1 MILAVK
7 KSLSQQRRRTFAA
20 VAGDAQVDEPGAGMS
35 ACWLDFDND
44 GKQDI
49 YAAGMWVAAGMR
61 VGGQSSFQEAN
72 LSRFA
77 HFTGAI

>member
-1 MILAVK
+1 
-7 KSLSQQRRRTFAA
+7 
-20 VAGDAQVDEPGAGMS
+20 MS

-61 VGGQSSFQEAN
+61 VFGQSHFHGESRK
-72 LSRFA
+72 RFA
-77 HFTGAI
+77 PFTAATWRAIRYIAIRATAHFKTWR